1 MPKVD
6 PTKEKGLFSR
16 TNKCFTESSLLTLP
30 SLRWWWERGNPVCF
44 CWFAATDTNPHIS
57 SGRSRWKV
65 ALFLFYLLVDLH
77 QMRTV
82 LALSVLSFCVRTN
95 RRNVNHF
102 TDFDSYMH
110 TCSKFVLKVTCSV
123 IPHLH
128 HLVSQITHGEMS
140 EGFLGIF
147 LEHFDQVDYLLF
159 PKLLHLSIKHIITV
173 LWTTATDTQS
183 QQAFDNLLQS
193 LLTVL

>member
-1 MPKVD
+1 M
-6 PTKEKGLFSR
+6 
-16 TNKCFTESSLLTLP
+16 LTLHHYDGDENEVILFAVVTTASADLQLQTQIP
-30 SLRWWWERGNPVCF
+30 TFRQESLSERWESF
-44 CWFAATDTNPHIS
+44 F
-57 SGRSRWKV
+57 
-65 ALFLFYLLVDLH
+65 FLYLLVDLH
-77 QMRTV
+77 QMRTI
-82 LALSVLSFCVRTN
+82 LALSVPSFCVHTN
-95 RRNVNHF
+95 HRNVNHF

-110 TCSKFVLKVTCSV
+110 ICSKFVLKVTRPV

-140 EGFLGIF
+140 EEFLGIF

-173 LWTTATDTQS
+173 LWTTASDAKS
-183 QQAFDNLLQS
+183 QHAFDNLLQS